1 MNANDYKMIKSAMD
15 VIKETKSE
23 QLVMNYNEE
32 GGFMFS
38 NNEKVQK
45 IMFQISEIYGGH
57 SGASLAHT
65 MRSCQYLLSNIE
77 EWNRI
82 KSEYDYE

>member
-1 MNANDYKMIKSAMD
+1 MNANDYEMIKSAMD
-15 VIKETKSE
+15 VIKKYESE

-45 IMFQISEIYGGH
+45 IMFQISEVYGGH

-77 EWNRI
+77 EWNEL
-82 KSEYDYE
+82 KSEYE

>member
-1 MNANDYKMIKSAMD
+1 MNANDYEMIKSAMD

-23 QLVMNYNEE
+23 ELVMDYDEE

-57 SGASLAHT
+57 SGVSLAYT
-65 MRSCQYLLSNIE
+65 MRFCQYLLSNIE
-77 EWNRI
+77 KWNEI
-82 KSEYDYE
+82 KSEYE

>member
-1 MNANDYKMIKSAMD
+1 MNANDYEMIKSAMD

-23 QLVMNYNEE
+23 QLVMDYEEE

-57 SGASLAHT
+57 WHIL
-65 MRSCQYLLSNIE
+65 CVLVNICFP
-77 EWNRI
+77 I
-82 KSEYDYE
+82 

>member
-1 MNANDYKMIKSAMD
+1 MNANDYEMIKSEMD
-15 VIKETKSE
+15 VIKKYESE

-45 IMFQISEIYGGH
+45 IMFQISEVYGGH

-77 EWNRI
+77 EWNEL
-82 KSEYDYE
+82 KSEYE

>member
-23 QLVMNYNEE
+23 QLVMDYNEE

-45 IMFQISEIYGGH
+45 IMFQISEVYGGH

-77 EWNRI
+77 EWNEL
-82 KSEYDYE
+82 KSEYE